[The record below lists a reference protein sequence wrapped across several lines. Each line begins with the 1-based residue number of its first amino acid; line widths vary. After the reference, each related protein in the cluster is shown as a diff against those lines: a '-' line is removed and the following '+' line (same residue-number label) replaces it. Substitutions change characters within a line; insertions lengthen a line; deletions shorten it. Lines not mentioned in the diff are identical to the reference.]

1 MLTPRFLGHL
11 KISRQIRDA
20 LAESILI
27 RSLIQTLIALKIV
40 IRALRI
46 TPVQGLVRRIQE

>member
-1 MLTPRFLGHL
+1 MPTPRFLGHL

-27 RSLIQTLIALKIV
+27 RSLIQMLIALKIV

-46 TPVQGLVRRIQE
+46 TPVQGLVRRIHE